1 LPLFT
6 TLLPAAAA
14 DPTLLSQGRLST
26 ELGRTYFLAN
36 ITTFGITGG
45 MLARYGVQGAN
56 TWVQVVATLLSG
68 VQEGW
73 GKWAEGVVE
82 PESESEDEKMDIDS
96 GSDNESPTKPLVIT
110 TKRKLRRTP
119 LPKNVSSKLLLLGSS
134 SHISTLADL
143 LVSSQGALS
152 EFANFTLGL
161 LTAFKGSP
169 RWEAILDGLLEGR
182 KGVALARRMWREGV
196 RGKWGIARD
205 QSSWQNF
212 TSSMS
217 FVRFVTMTDPRPFD
231 AMFDPNDPSIL
242 PLPPSHAR

>member
-1 LPLFT
+1 MDLDSDSEHEAT
-6 TLLPAAAA
+6 TK
-14 DPTLLSQGRLST
+14 S
-26 ELGRTYFLAN
+26 
-36 ITTFGITGG
+36 
-45 MLARYGVQGAN
+45 
-56 TWVQVVATLLSG
+56 
-68 VQEGW
+68 
-73 GKWAEGVVE
+73 
-82 PESESEDEKMDIDS
+82 
-96 GSDNESPTKPLVIT
+96 LVIT
-110 TKRKLRRTP
+110 TKRRRIRRTP

-196 RGKWGIARD
+196 RGKWGVARD

-212 TSSMS
+212 TSSTS
-217 FVRFVTMTDPRPFD
+217 FHYFITMTNPRSVD
-231 AMFDPNDPSIL
+231 AMFDLNDPPIL
-242 PLPPSHAR
+242 SLPPSHARRRILCPNKSHQSLVIR

>member
-1 LPLFT
+1 
-6 TLLPAAAA
+6 
-14 DPTLLSQGRLST
+14 
-26 ELGRTYFLAN
+26 
-36 ITTFGITGG
+36 
-45 MLARYGVQGAN
+45 MLAKYGVQGAN
-56 TWVQVVATLLSG
+56 TWVQVIATLLSG

-82 PESESEDEKMDIDS
+82 PESESEDEPMDIDS
-96 GSDNESPTKPLVIT
+96 DTENGSPTKALVIT
-110 TKRKLRRTP
+110 TKQRKLRRTP
-119 LPKNVSSKLLLLGSS
+119 LPKSVSSKLLLLGSS

-182 KGVALARRMWREGV
+182 RGVALARRMWREGV
-196 RGKWGIARD
+196 RGKWGIDRD

-212 TSSMS
+212 MSSTS
-217 FVRFVTMTDPRPFD
+217 F
-231 AMFDPNDPSIL
+231 I
-242 PLPPSHAR
+242 PP